1 MPPPQPPYVSLMQ
14 QLIAE
19 LVAMRQEMAKST
31 AELVAMRQEMAKS
44 TAELAKLVEIAHGP
58 YGGLK

>member
-1 MPPPQPPYVSLMQ
+1 MQ

-58 YGGLK
+58 TGGLR

>member
-1 MPPPQPPYVSLMQ
+1 MQ

-58 YGGLK
+58 YGGSK

>member
-1 MPPPQPPYVSLMQ
+1 MPPPQPPYVPLMK

-19 LVAMRQEMAKST
+19 LVALREELAKST

>member
-31 AELVAMRQEMAKS
+31 AEL
-44 TAELAKLVEIAHGP
+44 AKLVEIAHGP
-58 YGGLK
+58 TGGLR

>member
-1 MPPPQPPYVSLMQ
+1 MQ

>member
-1 MPPPQPPYVSLMQ
+1 MQ

-44 TAELAKLVEIAHGP
+44 TAELANLVEIAHGP
-58 YGGLK
+58 YGGSK